1 MHEDARFRF
10 KNLFL
15 IFGKIG
21 QKYKISHFTKFKIRL
36 KVCENI
42 FNCVGLTKPLVLVLK
57 QVRFTYEIWIKIIL
71 TKCLRNTGRD
81 WQWWAPSTQFF
92 ASVTRTSTR
101 ISAGGE
107 LLTFPSKE
115 ALLCNIFAV
124 LLFFLLLLLSLL
136 CKIKKSKVYNS
147 WKLACYTVVWKIILI
162 HIWSWDAY
170 APFI

>member
-57 QVRFTYEIWIKIIL
+57 QVRFTYEIWIKIIV

-81 WQWWAPSTQFF
+81 WQWWAP
-92 ASVTRTSTR
+92 
-101 ISAGGE
+101 SAGGE

-147 WKLACYTVVWKIILI
+147 WKLACYTVV
-162 HIWSWDAY
+162 
-170 APFI
+170 